1 MFEFVKSITVFI
13 FIITVFGGII
23 SNEKYKTYFD
33 FISGLIIILLVISP
47 VVSFLNGDE
56 DLYRNI
62 QSQLFN
68 ADMTDAKREIKIA
81 EGSFGDMVR
90 NGIEEDIKETILQM
104 GQKYN
109 VEICKLDI
117 EMNDEQGDIKVDSV
131 DISLKKGE
139 EYSKKN
145 IGMLKTDICDY
156 LLIGKEKISICG

>member
-13 FIITVFGGII
+13 FITTVFGGII

-90 NGIEEDIKETILQM
+90 NGLEEDIERTILQM
-104 GQKYN
+104 GKKHDID
-109 VEICKLDI
+109 ICEVDI
-117 EMNDEQGDIKVDSV
+117 ELDNEETDVKVDSAV
-131 DISLKKGE
+131 IRLKEGG

-145 IGMLKTDICDY
+145 IGMLKKDICDY